1 MGTAL
6 TSVTPLVVS
15 NFNSVVPT
23 KQSIRIKVSKLG
35 DDDEDDTS
43 TKEDDP
49 SVVHGD
55 HAVSC
60 QRNGETVHCLPHS
73 ILPNLTISVMS

>member
-23 KQSIRIKVSKLG
+23 KQSIRFKVSKLDG
-35 DDDEDDTS
+35 DDDTS

-55 HAVSC
+55 HAVTS

-73 ILPNLTISVMS
+73 ILPNLTTSIMR